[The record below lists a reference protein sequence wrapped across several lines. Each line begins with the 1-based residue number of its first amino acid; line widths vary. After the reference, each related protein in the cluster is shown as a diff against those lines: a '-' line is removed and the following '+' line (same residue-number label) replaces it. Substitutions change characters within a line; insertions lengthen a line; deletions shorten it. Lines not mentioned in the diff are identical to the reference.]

1 VTLVG
6 VLWNSRSDGLLTCP
20 EFGGT
25 TELQA
30 AVLRNNTSLV
40 ESLSKR
46 PDPLNPDRNF
56 RGQSVLHLAILNP
69 VMVTH
74 LLNYFPDID
83 VDAQDDSGTTPLMY
97 AMAYGATE
105 SSRLLLDA
113 GADSLSSDKLN
124 GFCAWAYA
132 LVCADDKCLAAS
144 IEALAARKPEDSKR
158 AVVRCLWVRLLV
170 SSARSNDLE
179 CKMLAYLTQF
189 RIGHDLVSP
198 GGNTVLHL
206 CAPWEAEVLLR
217 NGTTPINQKNSHG
230 YTPLMVVARFRTP
243 PLIRTIVERG
253 AVVDDVD
260 EHGWNALHHLNSSLI
275 AGWYSAVELG
285 SWQSAMESAAVLLSS
300 GIGVNKGDD
309 CVCLCSLSGCTP
321 LALLLSSGDWHQ
333 PQIRNLEA
341 IPWLLEW
348 LILMQ
353 HERAAEAHAVLM
365 TLYRRQR
372 FDELGMTHTCCRRR
386 QSSSSYLGYVDQFK
400 RPIDDERYC
409 KEDESNTDFEGGEID
424 NLSEQAIDAE
434 EIRDEE
440 KFFAEKLRRNC
451 DDFSVIASADM
462 EVSWISL
469 LSRRAVMMEEALLK
483 TKIKRDK
490 QTASIRT
497 ARVNRTK
504 VSSFL

>member
-6 VLWNSRSDGLLTCP
+6 VLWNSRSDGLLTHS

-30 AVLRNNTSLV
+30 AVLRNNKSLV
-40 ESLSKR
+40 ESLSMR
-46 PDPLNPDRNF
+46 PDPLIADRNF

-83 VDAQDDSGTTPLMY
+83 VDAQDDYGTTPLMY
-97 AMAYGATE
+97 AMAYGATD

-113 GADSLSSDKLN
+113 GADSFCSDKLN

-132 LVCADDKCLAAS
+132 LVCANDMCLVAS

-158 AVVRCLWVRLLV
+158 AVVQCLWDRLLL
-170 SSARSNDLE
+170 SSARSNDPK

-198 GGNTVLHL
+198 GGNTLLHL
-206 CAPWEAEVLLR
+206 CDPWEAEVLLR
-217 NGTTPINQKNSHG
+217 NETTPINQKNSHG
-230 YTPLMVVARFRTP
+230 YTPLMVITRFQTP
-243 PLIRTIVERG
+243 PLIRTLVERG
-253 AVVDDVD
+253 AVVDEVD
-260 EHGWNALHHLNSSLI
+260 EQGRSTLHHLNSGLI
-275 AGWYSAVELG
+275 TG
-285 SWQSAMESAAVLLSS
+285 SYWAFDSDCWQSARESAAVLLSS

-321 LALLLSSGDWHQ
+321 LAVLFSSGHWHR
-333 PQIRNLEA
+333 PQMKNLEA

-348 LILMQ
+348 LILVQ
-353 HERAAEAHAVLM
+353 YERAAEAHAVLM

-372 FDELGMTHTCCRRR
+372 FDELGMTHTCCTRRMP
-386 QSSSSYLGYVDQFK
+386 YFYPGYIDQFK
-400 RPIDDERYC
+400 RPIDDEVHRE
-409 KEDESNTDFEGGEID
+409 EDEFHTDHESGEVD
-424 NLSEQAIDAE
+424 NKSEQAIDAE

-440 KFFAEKLRRNC
+440 KFFAEELQRNC
-451 DDFSVIASADM
+451 DDFSVIASADL
-462 EVSWISL
+462 EASWISV
-469 LSRRAVMMEEALLK
+469 LSRRAVMMEEAILK
-483 TKIKRDK
+483 TKTKRDK

-504 VSSFL
+504 VSFFL